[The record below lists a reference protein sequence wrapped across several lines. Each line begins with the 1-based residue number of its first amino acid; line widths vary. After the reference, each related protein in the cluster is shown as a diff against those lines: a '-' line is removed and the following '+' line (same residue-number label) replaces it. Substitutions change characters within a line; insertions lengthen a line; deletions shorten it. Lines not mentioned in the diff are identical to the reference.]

1 MSRKTWMI
9 EATFDDIVVQRV
21 ATMEVLVLFRAR
33 FA

>member
-1 MSRKTWMI
+1 MI